1 MKWNPTLSPEAV
13 EFTKPEIM
21 AKVLSTIDS
30 EGYPHL
36 TMITSNIAISPS
48 YVKWGEF
55 THGKSKGNVVK
66 NHKQGMIYMTAAMP
80 FRFLQV
86 KADLDYI
93 SMEGDDDFNTMTLFR
108 YNTYLRVYRVFF
120 NKIHAAGP
128 IRDLSLLG
136 IVKGILV
143 NLFRI
148 GGKTGKV
155 EHRLEKLGKRLFT
168 GPVFPKFLSYLDPA
182 DGYPVIIPL
191 FQARAVE
198 NKLIVFNLVQFK
210 EDLLQIPEGA
220 KVSVFAMDME
230 TVSQMVKGTFL
241 GFQSK
246 RGIIDIEYVYNSMPP
261 LAGELYPNKFTREK
275 VKVSEFI

>member
-36 TMITSNIAISPS
+36 TMITSNIASKIDT
-48 YVKWGEF
+48 VKWGEF
-55 THGKSKGNVVK
+55 TYGKSKGNVVK
-66 NHKQGMIYMTAAMP
+66 NPKQGMIYMTAAMP

-93 SMEGDDDFNTMTLFR
+93 SLEGDDAIDFNTMSLFR
-108 YNTYLRVYRVFF
+108 YNTYMRVYRVFF
-120 NKIHAAGP
+120 NKIRAARP
-128 IRDLSLLG
+128 IRAISLMG

-143 NLFRI
+143 NLLRI

-155 EHRLEKLGKRLFT
+155 ENRLNQLGNRLFS
-168 GPVFPKFLSYLDPA
+168 GPVFPKFLSYLDPQ

-198 NKLIVFNLVQFK
+198 KKRIVFNLAQFK

-241 GFQSK
+241 GFQNK

-261 LAGELYPNKFTREK
+261 LAGELYPNLFIREK
-275 VKVSEFI
+275 VTEFI